1 MAYDVVVVGSGPAG
15 GTAARYAA
23 RRGLKVLLLDKRKEI
38 GVPVQCGEYVAGDDE
53 VRAIFPTV
61 TDLED
66 LMEVPHRVKQID
78 TPVIRIWS
86 PRGRAYDIPF
96 QGYTVR
102 RDKMDQGIAD
112 QAVQEGADLLKETVV
127 TKVQGGQVHT
137 NRGLFE
143 CRVVIGCDGPRS
155 TVAQSAGLPWP
166 VSAPA
171 MSATA
176 DGDFGDATE
185 MFFGNL
191 APGGYAWIIP
201 KAHCANVGLGTW
213 ERFHGNLRALYEKF
227 LLARGIRGGKA
238 TGGYVPVLGPID
250 RTVAGNVLLAGDAAG
265 MVMATNG
272 GGINVSMLAGRIA
285 GVTAADHLLDG
296 VPLEEYERRWRAA
309 LYAPLAEGV
318 RIKRLADRFFG
329 SDALLEVSMIF
340 LGRRRMGRAIRC
352 QRLFR
357 GGVAKAL

>member
-1 MAYDVVVVGSGPAG
+1 MPYDAIVVGAGPAG
-15 GTAARYAA
+15 GSAARYAA

-38 GVPVQCGEYVAGDDE
+38 GVPVQCGEYVASNEE

-66 LMEVPHRVKQID
+66 LMETPRRVKEID
-78 TPVIRIWS
+78 TPIIRIWS

-96 QGYTVR
+96 KGYTVQ

-112 QAVQEGADLLKETVV
+112 QAVLEGADVLKETLV
-127 TKVQGGQVHT
+127 TSVHGSEVHT
-137 NRGLFE
+137 NHGTFE
-143 CRVVIGCDGPRS
+143 GKVIIGTDGPRS
-155 TVAQSAGLPWP
+155 TVAHSVGLPWP

-176 DGDFGDATE
+176 DGDFSDATE

-201 KAHCANVGLGTW
+201 KARCANVGLGTW
-213 ERFHGNLRALYEKF
+213 ERFHGNLRTLFDKF
-227 LLARGIRGGKA
+227 VADHDLTPGKA
-238 TGGYVPVLGPID
+238 TGGYVPVLGPVE
-250 RTVAGNVLLAGDAAG
+250 RTVSGNVLLAGDAAG

-272 GGINVSMLAGRIA
+272 GGINVSMIAGRFA
-285 GVTAADHLLDG
+285 GMTAADHVLQG
-296 VPLEEYERRWRAA
+296 TPLEEYERRWRAA
-309 LYAPLAEGV
+309 LYGPLNEGA
-318 RIKRLADRFFG
+318 RIKQLADRFFG
-329 SDALLEVSMIF
+329 SDALLEASMVL

-357 GGVAKAL
+357 GGVAQTL